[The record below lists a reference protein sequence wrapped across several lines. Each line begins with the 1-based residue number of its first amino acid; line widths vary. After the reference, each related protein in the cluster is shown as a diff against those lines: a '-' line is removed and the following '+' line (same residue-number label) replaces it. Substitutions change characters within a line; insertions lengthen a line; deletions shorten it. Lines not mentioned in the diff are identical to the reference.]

1 MAKYNYIK
9 LGVKKAGDLEGL
21 EKLSQTQLN
30 GLRYGN
36 AIYIYRGSKSKKLV
50 WEIFFVVLLVAAF
63 NLVCC
68 LNIVLEGIT
77 NKPTIVTLLW

>member
-1 MAKYNYIK
+1 M
-9 LGVKKAGDLEGL
+9 
-21 EKLSQTQLN
+21 
-30 GLRYGN
+30 
-36 AIYIYRGSKSKKLV
+36 

-77 NKPTIVTLLW
+77 NKPTIGDVIVVDNLGNQLVDACEHALILKKWTICVLQDFPTQYCKEKVHA

>member
-1 MAKYNYIK
+1 M
-9 LGVKKAGDLEGL
+9 
-21 EKLSQTQLN
+21 
-30 GLRYGN
+30 
-36 AIYIYRGSKSKKLV
+36 

-77 NKPTIVTLLW
+77 NKPTIVTLLWLYNISY

>member
-1 MAKYNYIK
+1 MRAIPRFLAPSILKS
-9 LGVKKAGDLEGL
+9 
-21 EKLSQTQLN
+21 SQ
-30 GLRYGN
+30 
-36 AIYIYRGSKSKKLV
+36 RGKFAP
-50 WEIFFVVLLVAAF
+50 EPFFVVLLVAAF

>member
-1 MAKYNYIK
+1 M
-9 LGVKKAGDLEGL
+9 
-21 EKLSQTQLN
+21 
-30 GLRYGN
+30 
-36 AIYIYRGSKSKKLV
+36 

-77 NKPTIVTLLW
+77 NKPTIVMMLSLNLRVTIV

>member
-1 MAKYNYIK
+1 MTHVVGGLHVDVRHESFNTEDVVI
-9 LGVKKAGDLEGL
+9 LGSLSNGVEGQFLSFGDLL
-21 EKLSQTQLN
+21 M
-30 GLRYGN
+30 
-36 AIYIYRGSKSKKLV
+36 